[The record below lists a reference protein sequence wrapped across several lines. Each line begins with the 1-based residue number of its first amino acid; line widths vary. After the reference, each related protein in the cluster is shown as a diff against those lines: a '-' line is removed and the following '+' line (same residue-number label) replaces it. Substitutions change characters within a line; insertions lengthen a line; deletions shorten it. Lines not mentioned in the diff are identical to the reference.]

1 MSDQAYGNQ
10 PQQTVERKTGAGAP
24 WCWWYQ
30 TATGRDAEIWC
41 YSDRISYVAGD
52 EISLHVSTTAER
64 YDIEIYRDG
73 ARRQVVFAQQSLEG
87 ASHPAPDN
95 CSELGCGW
103 PVALRVRVDSA
114 WASGGYIAVL
124 RGVAQGKSVR
134 YEHWFAIRPAR
145 NDPDALLLV
154 ATTATWVA
162 YNAWGGSNS
171 YEGIWGPER
180 NRLAPLLSLE
190 RPWGHG
196 IAWLPE
202 GAPRLA
208 NGNDV
213 PLGWVPRYEA
223 LEWAFA
229 NAYPKYCGTHG
240 WAMYESLFVRWA
252 ESQSYQVNVVTQHDL
267 HADPTILDG
276 ARCVVLVGHDEYWSW
291 EMRDTLDAYVEGGG
305 HVARFAGNFWW
316 QVRLERDGRQQRCH
330 KHFARAE
337 DPVMLDGTGDTQG
350 AKTTRR
356 AQRSRITSAWDDPLT
371 GRPSVTTMGVSG
383 PRGVYAKFGGFNA
396 RGSGGFTVYR
406 QKHWSLAGADLYY
419 GDVVGATSNVF
430 AFEVDGL
437 DYVIRNGLPFATGE
451 DGSDPEAV
459 EIIALSPA
467 CLIEEDHGNEGTS
480 LFVGQF
486 DCEYVAEIVFGDTK
500 PETVDRASRGCGAML
515 TYRKGAGEVFNAPS
529 VEWVMGLKLR
539 DPFVERITRNVLSH
553 YLE

>member
-10 PQQTVERKTGAGAP
+10 PQQTVERATGAAAQ

-30 TATGRDAEIWC
+30 TATGREPEVWC
-41 YSDRISYVAGD
+41 YTDRISYVTGD
-52 EISLHVSTTAER
+52 EISLHVSTTATH

-73 ARRQVVFAQQSLEG
+73 AKRQVVYTRQSLEG
-87 ASHPAPDN
+87 ESHPARDN
-95 CSELGCGW
+95 CSEIGCAW
-103 PVALRVRVDSA
+103 PVSHRVRVDPS
-114 WASGGYIAVL
+114 WTSGGYVAVL
-124 RGVAQGKSVR
+124 TGVASGRRMR
-134 YEHWFAIRPAR
+134 YEHWFAIRPVQ
-145 NDPDALLLV
+145 NDPQALLLV
-154 ATTATWVA
+154 ATTSTWIA
-162 YNAWGGSNS
+162 YNSWGGSNS
-171 YEGIWGPER
+171 YEGIWGPDR

-208 NGNDV
+208 NPPGV

-229 NAYPKYCGTHG
+229 NAYPKYCATHG
-240 WAMYESLFVRWA
+240 WAMYEALFVRWA
-252 ESQSYQVNVVTQHDL
+252 EAQGYRVDVVTQQDL
-267 HADPTILDG
+267 HVDPRVLDD

-291 EMRDTLDAYVEGGG
+291 EMRDTLDAYVAGGG

-316 QVRLERDGRQQRCH
+316 QVRLENEGRQQRCH

-337 DPVMLDGTGDTQG
+337 DPVMAANAD
-350 AKTTRR
+350 
-356 AQRSRITSAWDDPLT
+356 RSRLAGAWDDPLT
-371 GRPSVTTMGVSG
+371 GRPSVRTMGVSG
-383 PRGVYAKFGGFNA
+383 PRGVYTKFGGFNA

-406 QKHWSLAGADLYY
+406 PRHWSLAGADLYY
-419 GDVVGATSNVF
+419 GDVVGAKSNVF

-437 DYVIRNGLPFATGE
+437 DYVIKNGLPYATGD
-451 DGSDPEAV
+451 DGSDPDAV

-480 LFVGQF
+480 LFVGRF
-486 DCEYVAEIVFGDTK
+486 DCEYVAEIVFGDTR

-515 TYRKGAGEVFNAPS
+515 TYRQGAGEVFNAPT
-529 VEWVMGLKLR
+529 VEWVTGLKLR
-539 DPFVERITRNVLSH
+539 DPFVEKITRNVLDR
-553 YLE
+553 YLGCK